1 MKSCLNEMRTLVYSF
16 HTFSQIFAE
25 DGTAKAVI
33 KYRNTKKGF
42 EKFIPCILFA
52 IYVMGSNISSNKA
65 FQSLTRRC
73 IRHNVHTIQK
83 NYVVLA
89 VCAQV

>member
-33 KYRNTKKGF
+33 KYRNTKKG
-42 EKFIPCILFA
+42 L
-52 IYVMGSNISSNKA
+52 
-65 FQSLTRRC
+65 
-73 IRHNVHTIQK
+73 
-83 NYVVLA
+83 
-89 VCAQV
+89 